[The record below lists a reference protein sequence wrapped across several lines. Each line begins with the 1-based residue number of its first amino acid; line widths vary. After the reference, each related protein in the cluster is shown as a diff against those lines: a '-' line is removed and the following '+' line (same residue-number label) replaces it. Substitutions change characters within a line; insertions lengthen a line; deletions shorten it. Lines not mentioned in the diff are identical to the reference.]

1 MARRLE
7 RVRAFLRE
15 LAAAA
20 PTLPEELRRAWT
32 LLYAETQERGLLSVA
47 LLLAVFAALGFG
59 LEWLYWWAG
68 TGIRTRFLARRFE
81 TKGERLRTEQGLR
94 ECFIRHQRLQ
104 CDMAQPSGQAAGRT
118 KASVAQRPVT
128 EQDVVDHTGFPLS
141 GRH

>member
-1 MARRLE
+1 M
-7 RVRAFLRE
+7 RAFLRQ

-104 CDMAQPSGQAAGRT
+104 CDTVLNRAAKPQVGQKPRWLSAPSRNKMWLTTPG
-118 KASVAQRPVT
+118 S
-128 EQDVVDHTGFPLS
+128 L
-141 GRH
+141 